1 MAVASVS
8 SVHSGFEALTRFPAS
23 IFQRTTETIFDQ
35 ADHDPRAGERLAL
48 GR

>member
-8 SVHSGFEALTRFPAS
+8 DVHSGFEAFTRIPAG
-23 IFQRTTETIFDQ
+23 IFQHTIKAIIDQ
-35 ADHDPRAGERLAL
+35 ADHVPRVGERLAL